1 MQKLKN
7 EWIPS
12 RSFHCAIQ
20 TKVPIIRQKCRLLS
34 SQTEHPILVYNSSVK
49 PAWADDV
56 AAVMENHAARAL
68 KSEGS
73 QLRAYAA
80 TAIFA
85 SCVNW
90 LCNGVF
96 MDQSS
101 ILCVLFLS
109 VGSMVQTCVTS
120 AWRTDR
126 DQLGYP
132 ASVWPLA
139 NYMMID
145 SNQHPIWSEKIVW
158 WRERRKGSYCFFFF

>member
-1 MQKLKN
+1 M
-7 EWIPS
+7 
-12 RSFHCAIQ
+12 
-20 TKVPIIRQKCRLLS
+20 
-34 SQTEHPILVYNSSVK
+34 
-49 PAWADDV
+49 
-56 AAVMENHAARAL
+56 

-120 AWRTDR
+120 TWRTDR
-126 DQLGYP
+126 DQLEYP
-132 ASVWPLA
+132 VSVWPSVA

-158 WRERRKGSYCFFFF
+158 WRERRKGSCCFFFFFSRWFVFGMKFDVILFDKLLFSILITFYVLCVPQFVHVVDIVHTFGSVGLPGSQKQHPLLRKTQ